1 MTNKHTSAASN
12 SLTLF
17 NLGFRPFFLG
27 AGLFAVI
34 SVALWLAFFLNLFT
48 IPAGPISN
56 FQWHAHEMLYGYA
69 MAVIA
74 GFLLT
79 AVNNWTGLPTP
90 KGIKLALLFSL
101 WAAARLLFS
110 LGEPYLIAS
119 ATCDLLFATILL
131 VVLSRLIIQSK
142 QHKQFAVIAK
152 LLLMVIC
159 NLLFFLGIYGVVE
172 DGLLWGIYGG
182 LYTIIGLI
190 LTIGRRVLPF
200 FIERGV
206 DKPVQLFNSKWLDL
220 SSLFAMLA
228 FFISELVLK
237 NQAFSAYCALLIAVV
252 NGIRLIGWH
261 NSGIWQKSL
270 LWSIYLAFWFICFGF
285 LLFAGS
291 YFFAIPK
298 HLAIHA
304 LAYGGIGLATL
315 SMMSRVTLGHTG
327 RDINKPSK
335 AIGFAFTLFLIGAFI
350 RVVLPLFNAVDY
362 LTLIKISQLLWV
374 SAFVIFTA
382 IHLPMLL
389 KAREDG
395 ASG

>member
-1 MTNKHTSAASN
+1 MNINDNAQVTH
-12 SLTLF
+12 SLALF

-27 AGLFAVI
+27 AGLFSVI
-34 SVALWLAFFLNLFT
+34 SVALWLAYFLNWFT
-48 IPAGPISN
+48 LPAGPISS
-56 FQWHAHEMLYGYA
+56 FQWHAHEMIYGYA

-79 AVNNWTGLPTP
+79 AVQNWTGLPTP
-90 KGIKLALLFSL
+90 RGIKLALLFSL

-110 LGEPYLIAS
+110 LGEPFLIVS
-119 ATCDLLFATILL
+119 AISDLLFTGILL
-131 VVLSRLIIQSK
+131 VLLSRLIIQSK

-152 LLLMVIC
+152 LLILLIC
-159 NLLFFLGIYGVVE
+159 NLLFFLGVYGYVS
-172 DGLLWGIYGG
+172 DGILWGIYGG

-206 DKPVQLFNSKWLDL
+206 NQPVQLFNSKWLDL
-220 SSLFAMLA
+220 SSLLA
-228 FFISELVLK
+228 VLVFFISELVLK
-237 NQAFSAYCALLIAVV
+237 NQALSAYAALVIAGV

-261 NSGIWQKSL
+261 TPDIWKKSL

-327 RDINKPSK
+327 RDINKPPK
-335 AIGFAFTLFLIGAFI
+335 AITFAFVLFIIGVFF
-350 RVVLPLFNAVDY
+350 RVALPLFDTVNY
-362 LTLIKISQLLWV
+362 LTFIKISQFLWI
-374 SAFVIFTA
+374 SAFVIFTTSYA
-382 IHLPMLL
+382 PMLL
-389 KAREDG
+389 KTRADG
-395 ASG
+395 ASD

>member
-1 MTNKHTSAASN
+1 MTLKTHLQETTRFA
-12 SLTLF
+12 LF

-34 SVALWLAFFLNLFT
+34 SVSLWLAFFLNLFT
-48 IPAGPISN
+48 LPAGPISS
-56 FQWHAHEMLYGYA
+56 FQWHAHEMIYGYA

-79 AVNNWTGLPTP
+79 AVQNWTGLPTP

-101 WAAARLLFS
+101 WATARLLFS
-110 LGEPYLIAS
+110 LGESYLIAS
-119 ATCDLLFATILL
+119 AVCDLLFTTLLL

-152 LLLMVIC
+152 LLILLIC
-159 NLLFFLGIYGVVE
+159 NLLFFLGVYGYVE
-172 DGLLWGIYGG
+172 DGFLWGIYGG
-182 LYTIIGLI
+182 FYTVIGLI

-206 DKPVQLFNSKWLDL
+206 PKPVRLFNSKWLDL
-220 SSLFAMLA
+220 SSLFAILI

-237 NQAFSAYCALLIAVV
+237 NQALSAYAALVV
-252 NGIRLIGWH
+252 SGVNAIRLVGWH
-261 NSGIWQKSL
+261 TPGIWKKSL
-270 LWSIYLAFWFICFGF
+270 LWSIYLSFWFICFGF

-315 SMMSRVTLGHTG
+315 SMMSRVALGHTG
-327 RDINKPSK
+327 RDINKPAK
-335 AIGFAFTLFLIGAFI
+335 VMTFAFVLFLMGVLF
-350 RVVLPLFNAVDY
+350 RVLLPLFDTVNY
-362 LTLIKISQLLWV
+362 PSFIKISQLLWI
-374 SAFVIFTA
+374 SAFVIFTLTY
-382 IHLPMLL
+382 LPILL
-389 KAREDG
+389 KARADG
-395 ASG
+395 TSG

>member
-1 MTNKHTSAASN
+1 MTLKARSQETTRFA
-12 SLTLF
+12 LF

-34 SVALWLAFFLNLFT
+34 SVALWLAYFLGLFAL
-48 IPAGPISN
+48 PSGPISS
-56 FQWHAHEMLYGYA
+56 FQWHAHEMIYGYA

-79 AVNNWTGLPTP
+79 AVQNWTGLPTP
-90 KGIKLALLFSL
+90 KGIKLALLFGL
-101 WAAARLLFS
+101 WAAARLFFS

-119 ATCDLLFATILL
+119 AICDLLFTSILL
-131 VVLSRLIIQSK
+131 VVLSRLVIQSK

-152 LLLMVIC
+152 LLILLIC
-159 NLLFFLGIYGVVE
+159 NLLFYLGAYGYVT

-206 DKPVQLFNSKWLDL
+206 PESAQLFNSKWLDL
-220 SSLFAMLA
+220 SSLFAILI

-237 NQAFSAYCALLIAVV
+237 NQALSAYAALVIAGV
-252 NGIRLIGWH
+252 NAIRLIGWH
-261 NSGIWQKSL
+261 TPGIWKKSL
-270 LWSIYLAFWFICFGF
+270 LWSIYLSFWFICFGF
-285 LLFAGS
+285 LLFAGN

-298 HLAIHA
+298 HLAVHA

-315 SMMSRVTLGHTG
+315 SMMSRVVLGHTG
-327 RDINKPSK
+327 RDINKPPK
-335 AIGFAFTLFLIGAFI
+335 IIVFAFVLFLIGVLF
-350 RVVLPLFNAVDY
+350 RVLLPLFDTVNY
-362 LTLIKISQLLWV
+362 LTFIKISQLLWIF
-374 SAFVIFTA
+374 AFVIFTSTY
-382 IHLPMLL
+382 LPILL
-389 KAREDG
+389 KARTDG